1 MFKAMFSN
9 TAWDPPANAFRASDQ
24 PAMNFHNIFVFFLC
38 PLWLLSWLYSLCDT
52 IGSYAEYQQAGLA
65 PFGIYRI
72 AIYLILM
79 LATVAVIV
87 FLAKRRWLG
96 PRLLIYIQI
105 LSIVFSVTELILPQ
119 AVPSTLHLF
128 GQLIGIILG
137 ALIFFYVVTKYYNR
151 RRLMFSPAPSS
162 ANESH
167 PR

>member
-1 MFKAMFSN
+1 MTRCSRQCFQ
-9 TAWDPPANAFRASDQ
+9 TQ
-24 PAMNFHNIFVFFLC
+24 
-38 PLWLLSWLYSLCDT
+38 LWLLSWLYSLCDT
-52 IGSYAEYQQAGLA
+52 IGSYTEYQQAGLA
-65 PFGIYRI
+65 SFGIYRI
-72 AIYLILM
+72 AIYPILM
-79 LATVAVIV
+79 LATVAAIV

-119 AVPSTLHLF
+119 AVPSTLHQF